1 MDALSVEKFEP
12 VNILVISVVIPNRN
26 HGVFLERC
34 LHSVLEGPEPADI
47 IWVIDDASED
57 NSLEIVVKLQLRH
70 PQIRLLKKDRPRGLL
85 RNINE
90 LLPEI
95 PSGHVLFLAADDYL
109 LPGAL
114 PRIRQILQEYP
125 QVGVVVW
132 DLTIESK
139 LRIRPP
145 HNYRPSRGGGYFPPG
160 KVPGRFGY
168 LPFVGQA
175 LFHVSA
181 LQKMGGLPEAL
192 RWHAD
197 HHLAWVLGLRRGIF
211 YEPQCLGVFQ
221 EMEKSY
227 SSGMFG
233 EEQSQ
238 VLRATVEEWE
248 KPEYSDIRKYLI
260 RGGALAVFG
269 RNSLAAL
276 TRVPSGRAYL
286 TPAMRRWC
294 IGQGIRA
301 WWRHPLPS
309 AWSHGL
315 KKLNPKGAMSLK
327 SYVRRPL
334 LREYRRI
341 LKNMSW
347 GSIPLEVAEETPEF
361 LRQRDPK
368 EGKVLWWGEANLP
381 AIHASG
387 YVGKPHPNLSEGQPA
402 RSFGVWLAEL
412 SEAEVHG
419 PSVAVTTRG
428 RAMLADVSIEWNKIP
443 EDHGIMRRFFLP
455 EAETLE
461 GTSLLLAST
470 GGGTYHHWMMDVLTR
485 FPFLEQSGRE
495 PRTIDHFLVNGVD
508 LPFQKEALVQLGIP
522 LNKCVVLA
530 KRRRIRCARLL
541 VPSLAF
547 PTSRPSREACGFLGK
562 LFPKQVSERAR
573 GRLLVGRAG
582 GVSRQVQ
589 RWEEIRNKLLPLGFV
604 EFDPGQASL
613 AEQASVFRG
622 AGIVVGAHGAA
633 LTNLVFC
640 QPGTRVLEMFGADYV
655 NPCYRNLCAAAGLEH
670 HAVVD
675 VVGAGQ
681 PAQLELIDATREIRG
696 EPSLVAELTG
706 KLLGAG

>member
-1 MDALSVEKFEP
+1 M
-12 VNILVISVVIPNRN
+12 ISVVIPNRN

-34 LHSVLEGPEPADI
+34 LHSVLEGPQPADI

-57 NSLEIVVKLQLRH
+57 NSLEVVAQLQSRH
-70 PQIRLLKKDRPRGLL
+70 TQIRLLKKDRPRGLL
-85 RNINE
+85 RNINDH
-90 LLPEI
+90 LPEI

-109 LPGAL
+109 LPGAF
-114 PRIRQILQEYP
+114 PRIRQILREHP
-125 QVGVVVW
+125 QVGAVVW
-132 DLTIESK
+132 DLTIESR
-139 LRIRPP
+139 LRTRPP
-145 HNYRPSRGGGYFPPG
+145 HNYRPRRGGGYFSPA

-197 HHLAWVLGLRRGIF
+197 HHLTWVLGLRQGIF
-211 YEPQCLGVFQ
+211 YEPKCMGVFQ

-238 VLRATVEEWE
+238 VLRSTVEEWE
-248 KPEYSDIRKYLI
+248 KPEYSDIRKDLI
-260 RGGALAVFG
+260 RGGALAVFD
-269 RNSLAAL
+269 RNSLATL
-276 TRVPSGRAYL
+276 PRIPGGRAYL

-315 KKLNPKGAMSLK
+315 KKLKPEGAMSLK
-327 SYVRRPL
+327 SYLRRPL

-361 LRQRDPK
+361 LRQRGLE
-368 EGKVLWWGEANLP
+368 EGKVLWREEVNLP

-402 RSFGVWLAEL
+402 SRFGVWLAEL

-419 PSVAVTTRG
+419 PSVAVTTR
-428 RAMLADVSIEWNKIP
+428 RRTMLADVSIEWNKIP

-455 EAETLE
+455 GAETLE

-485 FPFLEQSGRE
+485 FSFLEQSGCE

-508 LPFQKEALVQLGIP
+508 LPFQKDTLLQLGIP

-541 VPSLAF
+541 LPSLAF
-547 PTSRPSREACGFLGK
+547 PTSRPSREACRFLGK
-562 LFPKQVSERAR
+562 LFSKQGSETAR
-573 GRLLVGRAG
+573 GRLLVGRSG

-604 EFDPGQASL
+604 EFDPGQASP
-613 AEQASVFRG
+613 AEQAAVFRG

-696 EPSLVAELTG
+696 EPVLVAELAE
-706 KLLGAG
+706 KLLRAG

>member
-1 MDALSVEKFEP
+1 
-12 VNILVISVVIPNRN
+12 VISVVIPNRN
-26 HGVFLERC
+26 HGAFLERC
-34 LHSVLEGPEPADI
+34 LHSVLEGLEPADI

-57 NSLEIVVKLQLRH
+57 NSREVVAQFQLRH
-70 PQIRLLKKDRPRGLL
+70 PQIRLLKKDQPRGLL
-85 RNINE
+85 RNIND

-109 LPGAL
+109 LPGAFS
-114 PRIRQILQEYP
+114 RIRQILRKHP
-125 QVGVVVW
+125 QVGAVIW
-132 DLTIESK
+132 DLTIESR

-145 HNYRPSRGGGYFPPG
+145 HNYRPRRGGGYFSPD
-160 KVPGRFGY
+160 KVPDRFGY

-181 LQKMGGLPEAL
+181 LQKAGGLPEAL

-197 HHLAWVLGLRRGIF
+197 HHLAWVLGLRQGIF

-238 VLRATVEEWE
+238 VLQATVEEWE
-248 KPEYSDIRKYLI
+248 KPEYSDIREGLI
-260 RGGALAVFG
+260 KGGALAVFD

-276 TRVPSGRAYL
+276 SKIPGGRMYL

-294 IGQGIRA
+294 IGQGVRA

-309 AWSHGL
+309 AWSRWF
-315 KKLNPKGAMSLK
+315 KKLRPKGAMNLK
-327 SYVRRPL
+327 SYLRRPL
-334 LREYRRI
+334 LRGYRRI
-341 LKNMSW
+341 LKNLSW
-347 GSIPLEVAEETPEF
+347 GSVPLEVAGVTPEF
-361 LRQRDPK
+361 LRQRGSE
-368 EGKVLWWGEANLP
+368 EGKVLWRGEVNLP

-387 YVGKPHPNLSEGQPA
+387 YAGKPHPNLSQGQPA
-402 RSFGVWLAEL
+402 ERFGVWLAEL
-412 SEAEVHG
+412 CEAEAHG
-419 PSVAVTTRG
+419 PSIAVTTRG
-428 RAMLADVSIEWNKIP
+428 RAMLSDVSIEWNKIP

-455 EAETLE
+455 KAETLE
-461 GTSLLLAST
+461 GTTLLLAST

-485 FPFLEQSGRE
+485 FPLLEQSGRKLA
-495 PRTIDHFLVNGVD
+495 TIDHFLVNGVD
-508 LPFQKEALVQLGIP
+508 LPFQKDALQKLGVP
-522 LNKCVVLA
+522 LNKCVVLG

-547 PTSRPSREACGFLGK
+547 PTSRPSREACGFLGT
-562 LFPKQVSERAR
+562 LFPKQGSEPAP
-573 GRLLVGRAG
+573 GRLLVGRSG

-604 EFDPGQASL
+604 EFDPGQAPL
-613 AEQASVFRG
+613 EEQAAAFRG

-681 PAQLELIDATREIRG
+681 TAQLELIDATREIRG
-696 EPSLVAELTG
+696 EPGLVAELAE
-706 KLLGAG
+706 KLLRAG